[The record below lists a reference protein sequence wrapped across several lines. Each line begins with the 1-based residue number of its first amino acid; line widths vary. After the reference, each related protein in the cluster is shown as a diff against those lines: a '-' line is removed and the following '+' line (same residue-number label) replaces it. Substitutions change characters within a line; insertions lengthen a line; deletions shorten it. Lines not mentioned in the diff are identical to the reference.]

1 MNNPPD
7 HKSIVA
13 KSNDLICQMAKFELS
28 ELRLIAYCLA
38 HYDSRSSDN
47 RTFTARVS
55 DLTELFPMDKKSA
68 YAVVRKTVMA
78 LGRKPLEFREGTKK
92 HYWNWFSGF
101 AYDESNGE
109 FEFKITPEIQP
120 YLLQLEGSFTR
131 YRLGD
136 VYQFKAASTW
146 KLYELL
152 KQWLQKGKWEVNLD
166 ELRLLL
172 NVAGKYPRWD
182 SLKQRI
188 IDPACEEINATSDI
202 KVDYLKIRRGRKID
216 RLEFTIDIN
225 KPEDANV
232 IELEPEQRELYKMLI
247 AAGLNSKTAKRIVGE
262 ALGLNKVSIL
272 IRKVPQ
278 MIESAAQKNIN
289 AAKYVTGAINDELH
303 QGQLFEDQGTP
314 QVPEHKESLDCWLA
328 KTRAGEKC
336 EVRRRVAEGGSAGQ
350 RKKCQI
356 CIDKLPLDEFR
367 I

>member
-1 MNNPPD
+1 MDNPPD

-13 KSNDLICQMAKFELS
+13 KSNDLIGQMAKFELS

-38 HYDSRSSDN
+38 HYDSRKPDN
-47 RTFTARVS
+47 RSFTARVS
-55 DLTELFPMDKKSA
+55 DLTELFPMDKKCA
-68 YAVVRKTVMA
+68 YAVVRQTVMA
-78 LGRKPLEFREGTKK
+78 LGKKPLEFREGTKR

-101 AYDESNGE
+101 TYDESNGE

-120 YLLQLEGSFTR
+120 YLLQLEGNFTR

-152 KQWLQKGKWEVNLD
+152 KQWLVKGEWDISLD

-172 NVAGKYPRWD
+172 NIAGKYPRWN

-188 IDPACEEINATSDI
+188 IDPACKEINETSDI

-216 RLEFTIDIN
+216 RLEFTVDYK
-225 KPEDANV
+225 KPEEENV

-247 AAGLNSKTAKRIVGE
+247 GAGLNSKTAKRMISE
-262 ALGLNKVSIL
+262 AIELNKVSRL
-272 IRKVPQ
+272 LKKVPQ
-278 MIESAAQKNIN
+278 MIEGAVKKNIN
-289 AAKYVTGAINDELH
+289 AAKYVTGAVNDELH
-303 QGQLFEDQGTP
+303 QGQLFEEDESQE
-314 QVPEHKESLDCWLA
+314 PEYRVSVDCWMA
-328 KTRAGEKC
+328 KMRAGEKC
-336 EVRRRVAEGGSAGQ
+336 EVRQRVADGGSAGQ

-356 CIDKLPLDEFR
+356 CVEKLPFDQFK